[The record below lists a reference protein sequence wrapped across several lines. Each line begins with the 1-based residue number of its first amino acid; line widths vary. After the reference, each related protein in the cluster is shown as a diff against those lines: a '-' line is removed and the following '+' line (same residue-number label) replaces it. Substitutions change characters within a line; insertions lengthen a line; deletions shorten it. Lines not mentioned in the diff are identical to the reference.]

1 MEHMRMIGL
10 GRWKVRCWNMID
22 AARVGTKACPP
33 YLDLDD
39 TLRQGAEA
47 LGATLN
53 LDPREARLE
62 AQILLCRVLGQ
73 ARSYLVSH
81 DRDPLSPR
89 QAADFNALLERRL
102 KGEPIAYILGERE
115 FHSLRFKVT
124 PDVLIPRPETELL
137 AELALARLPSDR
149 PCRVLDLGTGSGA
162 VAITLALH
170 RSHCEVLAV
179 DQSAAALEIARENA
193 RTLGAGK
200 LRFMQSDW
208 YGALAEEK
216 FDLIVSNPPYI
227 AAADPHLARGD
238 VRFEPDE
245 ALVSGVDGLDA
256 IRVIVRGAPAHLN
269 AAGWLL
275 FEHGYDQAA
284 ACRELLRQAG
294 FSLVSS
300 SRDLSGIERVT
311 CGQISAV

>member
-1 MEHMRMIGL
+1 
-10 GRWKVRCWNMID
+10 MID
-22 AARVGTKACPP
+22 ADRVGTKACPP
-33 YLDLDD
+33 YLDLDT

-62 AQILLCRVLGQ
+62 AQILLCRALGQ

-89 QAADFNALLERRL
+89 LAADFIALLERRL

-137 AELALARLPSDR
+137 AELALARLPPGR

-170 RSHCEVLAV
+170 RPHCEVLAV
-179 DQSAAALEIARENA
+179 DQSAAALEVARENA

-200 LRFMQSDW
+200 IRFMQSDW

-216 FDLIVSNPPYI
+216 FDLLVSNPPYI
-227 AAADPHLARGD
+227 AADDPHLAQGD

-284 ACRELLRQAG
+284 DCRALLRQAG
-294 FSLVSS
+294 FSRVSS

-311 CGQISAV
+311 YGQISAV